1 MEVSSTPTP
10 SFDMTD
16 RLSFRSDQSIINP
29 HGKYGRGLEAKM
41 PESGSF
47 YEPDSEVSSEY
58 KTGILIQK
66 PSKRKPTFSASNATT
81 ALAPS
86 IIAAEKTGPSQ
97 EPPRAEAMFK
107 NKTVSQSLR
116 SDDTRGEAIDTQP
129 QSESD
134 TSGAV
139 SKGSRRGRLKDWI
152 NRVIDS

>member
-1 MEVSSTPTP
+1 
-10 SFDMTD
+10 MTD
-16 RLSFRSDQSIINP
+16 RLSFRSDQSIVNP

-41 PESGSF
+41 PRSRSF
-47 YEPDSEVSSEY
+47 YEPDSEVLSES
-58 KTGILIQK
+58 KTGILVRK

-86 IIAAEKTGPSQ
+86 IIADEETGLSQ
-97 EPPRAEAMFK
+97 EPLRAEAMSK
-107 NKTVSQSLR
+107 NKTISQSLR

-134 TSGAV
+134 TPGAV
-139 SKGSRRGRLKDWI
+139 SKGSRRERLKDWF